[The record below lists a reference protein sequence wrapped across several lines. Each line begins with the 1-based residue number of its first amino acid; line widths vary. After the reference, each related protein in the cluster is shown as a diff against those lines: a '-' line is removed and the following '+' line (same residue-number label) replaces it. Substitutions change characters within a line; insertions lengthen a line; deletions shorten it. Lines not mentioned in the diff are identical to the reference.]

1 MEQGGRREESE
12 VDVIMEEGLDG
23 CQFLALKLQEGGHE
37 PRPVTLEVGSQE
49 PQRTEICQQH
59 R

>member
-37 PRPVTLEVGSQE
+37 PRNAG
-49 PQRTEICQQH
+49 
-59 R
+59 